1 MTKNSVIQLI
11 HMKYKIWRKIF
22 LIVSLLIIPILLN
35 AQKIDSLRVDDG
47 LDKDKLHKNI
57 VDKFVD
63 LLNIKQKAGEEIR
76 DKFPTTRFFD
86 LQYEQVLPTDYE
98 KKMDGYV
105 FEKGKLQNQQR
116 LRVAM
121 NVPVYKKGAL
131 TVTGSGRY
139 SLERFDFRNIN
150 DLSSGSPQLIPN
162 KIGYSHFFMGALSST
177 YFSKLFGKI
186 AIYNVS
192 VSADASEKVFGRITA
207 NAIATLV
214 LKSDQNTTITAGVV
228 GILDNRSPIPVLP
241 IFTLDQ
247 KLGDSWELS
256 IAIPKYI
263 YVRRPVLANGRLTLG
278 MSFDGSQYYINSS
291 EYTNT
296 YFYSQSEIKTGFM
309 YEHSLSKKLI
319 ITLNGGALNAFGG
332 RMSLKG
338 KSYRHDVQRR
348 RQDMTGYF
356 GIGFS
361 YNID

>member
-1 MTKNSVIQLI
+1 
-11 HMKYKIWRKIF
+11 MKYKIWRKKF
-22 LIVSLLIIPILLN
+22 LIVSLLIIPILLK
-35 AQKIDSLRVDDG
+35 AQEIDSLRVDNG
-47 LDKDKLHKNI
+47 LEKDKLHKNI

-76 DKFPTTRFFD
+76 DKFPSTRFFD

-98 KKMDGYV
+98 KRIDDYV

-121 NVPVYKKGAL
+121 NIPIYRKGAL
-131 TVTGSGRY
+131 TITGSGRY
-139 SLERFDFRNIN
+139 NLERFNFRNIN
-150 DLSSGSPQLIPN
+150 DLSSGSPQLTPN
-162 KIGYSHFFMGALSST
+162 KIGYSHFFMGALNST

-207 NAIATLV
+207 SAMATLV
-214 LKSDQNTTITAGVV
+214 LKSDQNTTMTAGII

-247 KLGDSWELS
+247 KLGDSWALS

-263 YVRRPVLANGRLTLG
+263 YVRRPVLANGRLSLG
-278 MSFDGSQYYINSS
+278 MSFDASQYYINSS
-291 EYTNT
+291 EYAST
-296 YFYSQSEIKTGFM
+296 YFYSQSKIKTGFI
-309 YEHSLSKKLI
+309 YEHMMSKKLI

-338 KSYRHDVQRR
+338 KSYRHDIQRGG
-348 RQDMTGYF
+348 QDMTGYF